1 MCGINGFVD
10 FNHKIEDNHKY
21 KLIKTMNDKIIHRG
35 PDDHGHSIVKNVVL
49 GMRRLSIIDLVTG
62 EQPIYSFD
70 NKQVIVFNGEI
81 YNYKEVKNILISK
94 GYIFNTTSDTEVLLY
109 AYKEFG
115 NNFVNLIK
123 GMFSIAIYDSSL
135 EKLIIVRDR
144 AGEKPLYYYVDDDI
158 FIFSSELKSILSTQ
172 LIDKSININALNQYL
187 QLTYIPSPLTI
198 FNGIYKLKPGHILEV
213 DFKRNIKITKYWDIE
228 FDDNNQIKSKKECIQ
243 ELRENVFNSV
253 EQALNADVPV
263 GIFLSGGIDSTIIA
277 GVAAKISNNQI
288 NTFTIG
294 FNDKQFD
301 ERSRAQIASSQINSK
316 HRLFVLD
323 YNKILPEI
331 NYMIS
336 NIDEPFADSSYIPSY
351 MVSKFAKNYVKT
363 VLTGDAG
370 DELFAGY
377 EKYLIGYYSD
387 KYNRLPKVL
396 KKTIEKII
404 YLFPDRSN
412 FSRKIRKVIENSPL
426 NIYEQR
432 KNMMCLGFKDTELNR
447 LLNIDFLASNHL
459 DFIKET
465 YESQKL
471 TSNEINKALYT
482 DFKIVLEGDMLTKM
496 DRASMLSSLETR
508 VPLLDKDIIE
518 LASRIPSKYK
528 LNKSNKK
535 IIFKEAF
542 TDILPKKLLKAQKK
556 GFRVPI
562 GHWFRNE
569 LKEDLLFV
577 LDEKKIKEQN
587 IFNYEF
593 IRIILDEHFNM
604 TKNRESELWTLY
616 VFQKWYSNY
625 FE

>member
-1 MCGINGFVD
+1 
-10 FNHKIEDNHKY
+10 
-21 KLIKTMNDKIIHRG
+21 
-35 PDDHGHSIVKNVVL
+35 
-49 GMRRLSIIDLVTG
+49 
-62 EQPIYSFD
+62 
-70 NKQVIVFNGEI
+70 
-81 YNYKEVKNILISK
+81 
-94 GYIFNTTSDTEVLLY
+94 
-109 AYKEFG
+109 
-115 NNFVNLIK
+115 
-123 GMFSIAIYDSSL
+123 
-135 EKLIIVRDR
+135 
-144 AGEKPLYYYVDDDI
+144 
-158 FIFSSELKSILSTQ
+158 
-172 LIDKSININALNQYL
+172 
-187 QLTYIPSPLTI
+187 
-198 FNGIYKLKPGHILEV
+198 
-213 DFKRNIKITKYWDIE
+213 
-228 FDDNNQIKSKKECIQ
+228 
-243 ELRENVFNSV
+243 
-253 EQALNADVPV
+253 
-263 GIFLSGGIDSTIIA
+263 
-277 GVAAKISNNQI
+277 
-288 NTFTIG
+288 
-294 FNDKQFD
+294 
-301 ERSRAQIASSQINSK
+301 
-316 HRLFVLD
+316 
-323 YNKILPEI
+323 
-331 NYMIS
+331 
-336 NIDEPFADSSYIPSY
+336 
-351 MVSKFAKNYVKT
+351 
-363 VLTGDAG
+363 
-370 DELFAGY
+370 
-377 EKYLIGYYSD
+377 
-387 KYNRLPKVL
+387 
-396 KKTIEKII
+396 
-404 YLFPDRSN
+404 
-412 FSRKIRKVIENSPL
+412 
-426 NIYEQR
+426 
-432 KNMMCLGFKDTELNR
+432 MMCLGFKDTELNR